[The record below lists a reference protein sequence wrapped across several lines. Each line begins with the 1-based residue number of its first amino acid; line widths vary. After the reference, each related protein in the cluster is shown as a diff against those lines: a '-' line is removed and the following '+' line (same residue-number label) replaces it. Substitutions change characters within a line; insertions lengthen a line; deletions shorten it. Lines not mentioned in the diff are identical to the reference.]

1 LRRFDNGLFAAPRD
15 TGGPVVGGSTH
26 APQPITLSPKQL
38 GGNAMADAA
47 PLVSVLPPEMKE
59 LRLRPLFLFE
69 LAVKPASVIGKTPGV
84 DRRVGEI
91 TGGRFEGERLR
102 GKILSGGSDWQ
113 AVRADGAWM
122 LDVRCVMETDDGAL
136 IGMTYRGIRH
146 GPKEVLD
153 RIAKGEVV
161 NPALYYMRAT
171 PYFETASE
179 KYNFLNLMA
188 AVAYGHRL
196 ATGPVYSVFEIL

>member
-1 LRRFDNGLFAAPRD
+1 MTEPLAAILPR
-15 TGGPVVGGSTH
+15 
-26 APQPITLSPKQL
+26 
-38 GGNAMADAA
+38 
-47 PLVSVLPPEMKE
+47 EMTE

-69 LAVKPASVIGKTPGV
+69 LAVKPASVIGKTPGI

-91 TGGRFEGERLR
+91 TG

-146 GPKEVLD
+146 GPQEVLD

-161 NPALYYMRAT
+161 NPTLYYMRAT

-179 KYNFLNLMA
+179 KYNFLNLIV
-188 AVAYGHRL
+188 AVADGHRL
-196 ATGPVYSVFEIL
+196 ATGPVYSVFEVL